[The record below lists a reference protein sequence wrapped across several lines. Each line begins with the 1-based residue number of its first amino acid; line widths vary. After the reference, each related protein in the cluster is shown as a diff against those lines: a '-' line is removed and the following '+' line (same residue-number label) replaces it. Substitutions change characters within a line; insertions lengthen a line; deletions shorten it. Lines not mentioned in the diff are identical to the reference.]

1 MKTAQSTLLFFFAL
15 TVSSIAQWREVSLP
29 APYNEGY
36 YLDVFFL
43 PANPSLGWV
52 CSMQG
57 HVIRTIDGGR
67 SWRGTMIAG
76 ANLEYVQFLNPRV
89 GYASGPTG
97 VYRSTDGGVSWR
109 DITPQL
115 VVAEKAWGSYWINE
129 QEGVFFVGGCATG
142 LQYFYRTTDAGQSWS
157 FTTTNEPGSGL
168 SDGLIFPDGSGLA
181 VSSGV
186 LWGTNDSGRNW
197 FRINS
202 TGSKRWT
209 EEIAVVGNSIL
220 LPTSGTDCDGQ
231 TRGVGSLR
239 FSRDRGRTW
248 REFQTRAN
256 MFGTFLVSESRGWGV
271 GDERSVFETTD
282 FGQTWTRRN
291 CGIRGNIDDV
301 WFINDTLGWAVGEG
315 IYVSRLGATESRIT
329 IDPNVDTALICRGDS
344 LLLSAVGPF
353 APYSWND
360 GIIAPA
366 RIVTEPGRYI
376 VQAYDSLTC
385 ETVSD
390 TITVALRSTF
400 RPVITSSS
408 RSICQGDSMTLSL
421 IGPIDSWLWSTG
433 DTTSSVRVAGP
444 GRVSCIVIDQS
455 GCRQEASFDVIVNP
469 LPRPLIIPNRR
480 TTICRD
486 EVITLSVDAPY
497 ASYRWSNGE
506 TNRSFTTGAAG
517 DYIVEVV
524 DENGCVG
531 RSDTITVTVL
541 NIRNQAE
548 FQFSAA
554 RPSYAI
560 ADHDVGGLRCLR
572 VGVLNRS
579 DSTDLVMRTARF
591 KGNVFFSVPQAQ
603 FPIVIPASGFGELT
617 ICASAYEVGP
627 ILDTLLFDDTCSTI
641 GIPVST
647 NGLSIPLT
655 GISRCDL
662 PVESTIVQAGTTW
675 RLRAPFPTPADDH
688 LVLQL
693 SHGGVSSRMV
703 TATVHD
709 VTGIVVIGPK
719 VLRVDAKMDDQLDV
733 SQLRA
738 GPYVVSLTVDGEP
751 LASYP
756 VIISR

>member
-67 SWRGTMIAG
+67 SWRGTMIRG
-76 ANLEYVQFLNPRV
+76 ANLEYIQFLNPRV
-89 GYASGPTG
+89 GYASGPSG
-97 VYRSTDGGVSWR
+97 LYRSTDGGISWS

-115 VVAEKAWGSYWINE
+115 EAPEKAWGSYWINE
-129 QEGVFFVGGCATG
+129 QEGLYFVGGCASG
-142 LQYFYRTTDAGQSWS
+142 LQYYYRTTDAGQSWS

-168 SDGLIFPDGSGLA
+168 SDGLIYPDGRGYA

-209 EEIAVVGNSIL
+209 EEIAVFGNSIL

-239 FSRDRGRTW
+239 FSRDGGRTW
-248 REFQTRAN
+248 REFQTGAN
-256 MFGTFLVSESRGWGV
+256 MFGSFLLSESRGWGV
-271 GDERSVFETTD
+271 GDQSSVFETTD
-282 FGQTWTRRN
+282 YGLTWTRRN
-291 CGIRGNIDDV
+291 CGIRGNIDDI

-329 IDPNVDTALICRGDS
+329 IEPNVDTALICRGDS

-360 GIIAPA
+360 GVIAPA

-376 VQAYDSLTC
+376 VRAYDSLTC

-421 IGPIDSWLWSTG
+421 IGPIDSWLWTTG

-524 DENGCVG
+524 DANGCVG

-541 NIRNQAE
+541 NIRNKAV
-548 FQFSAA
+548 FQFFSAGS
-554 RPSYAI
+554 SYAI

-591 KGNVFFSVPQAQ
+591 KGNVVFSVPQAQ

-738 GPYVVSLTVDGEP
+738 GPYVVSLTADGEP

>member
-67 SWRGTMIAG
+67 SWRGTMLAG

-248 REFQTRAN
+248 R
-256 MFGTFLVSESRGWGV
+256 
-271 GDERSVFETTD
+271 
-282 FGQTWTRRN
+282 
-291 CGIRGNIDDV
+291 
-301 WFINDTLGWAVGEG
+301 
-315 IYVSRLGATESRIT
+315 
-329 IDPNVDTALICRGDS
+329 
-344 LLLSAVGPF
+344 
-353 APYSWND
+353 
-360 GIIAPA
+360 
-366 RIVTEPGRYI
+366 
-376 VQAYDSLTC
+376 
-385 ETVSD
+385 
-390 TITVALRSTF
+390 
-400 RPVITSSS
+400 
-408 RSICQGDSMTLSL
+408 
-421 IGPIDSWLWSTG
+421 
-433 DTTSSVRVAGP
+433 
-444 GRVSCIVIDQS
+444 
-455 GCRQEASFDVIVNP
+455 
-469 LPRPLIIPNRR
+469 
-480 TTICRD
+480 
-486 EVITLSVDAPY
+486 
-497 ASYRWSNGE
+497 
-506 TNRSFTTGAAG
+506 
-517 DYIVEVV
+517 
-524 DENGCVG
+524 
-531 RSDTITVTVL
+531 
-541 NIRNQAE
+541 
-548 FQFSAA
+548 
-554 RPSYAI
+554 
-560 ADHDVGGLRCLR
+560 
-572 VGVLNRS
+572 
-579 DSTDLVMRTARF
+579 
-591 KGNVFFSVPQAQ
+591 
-603 FPIVIPASGFGELT
+603 
-617 ICASAYEVGP
+617 
-627 ILDTLLFDDTCSTI
+627 
-641 GIPVST
+641 
-647 NGLSIPLT
+647 
-655 GISRCDL
+655 
-662 PVESTIVQAGTTW
+662 
-675 RLRAPFPTPADDH
+675 
-688 LVLQL
+688 
-693 SHGGVSSRMV
+693 
-703 TATVHD
+703 
-709 VTGIVVIGPK
+709 
-719 VLRVDAKMDDQLDV
+719 
-733 SQLRA
+733 
-738 GPYVVSLTVDGEP
+738 
-751 LASYP
+751 
-756 VIISR
+756 